1 MTLAAP
7 GKGPALG
14 VVAPFFLAA
23 PIGLAAAGLLLATAS
38 NDMLLA
44 INAPRTVAITHAAVI
59 GWLSM
64 AIFGAVYQ
72 LGPAVLGGRLISTKL
87 ARIHYYV
94 HVTVVPLFVWALWQW
109 EVRVMALA
117 GVGLATSFV
126 LFLINA
132 YPAIRPTFRGAI
144 TSRYLTASLTLLI
157 VAAGFGV
164 TWIGTLEHLW
174 FPVTMG
180 RLAGHAHLGLLGWL
194 AITLMGV
201 GYQLVPMFNVVQRK
215 HPIAPGAILA
225 LTASASLAGG
235 LILMLDPGFSVRV
248 AVAAAMALGPAAWG
262 VDILRLMRAR
272 SRRTLDV
279 QGHATFV
286 SLAFLAVTITLGIL
300 AAIGRSA
307 SPGDEPSRILL
318 AYGIAGVAG
327 WAGVMLIGNSYKI
340 LPFLVWYHRYRQLAG
355 TRPVPV
361 VADIYSEH
369 VARATLVIHSAATTI
384 AIAGALLGQLDIL
397 RVGGAVLLA
406 GAILHLG
413 SLLHIVG
420 APHAPAAQRLGPGE
434 ALAR

>member
-23 PIGLAAAGLLLATAS
+23 PVGLAAAALLLATAS
-38 NDMLLA
+38 ADMLLA

-64 AIFGAVYQ
+64 GIFGAVYQ
-72 LGPAVLGGRLISTKL
+72 LGPAVLGGRLVSTRL
-87 ARIHYYV
+87 ARIHYYL
-94 HVTVVPLFVWALWQW
+94 HATVVPVFVWALWQW

-117 GVGLATSFV
+117 GVSLAASFV

-132 YPAIRPTFRGAI
+132 FPAIKPTLRGPA
-144 TSRYLTASLTLLI
+144 TSRYLTASLSLL
-157 VAAGFGV
+157 VVTAGFGV
-164 TWIGTLEHLW
+164 SWLGALEHLW

-180 RLAGHAHLGLLGWL
+180 RLGGHAHLGLVGWL
-194 AITLMGV
+194 AITVMGV

-215 HPIAPGAILA
+215 RPLGPGPILA
-225 LTASASLAGG
+225 VTAAAALAGG
-235 LILMLDPGFSVRV
+235 LGLMLDPAPWVRIV
-248 AVAAAMALGPAAWG
+248 IAIAMAAGPAAWG
-262 VDILRLMRAR
+262 IEMLRLMRAR

-286 SLAFLAVTITLGIL
+286 SLAFLAATILLGIL
-300 AAIGRSA
+300 AAIGRPA
-307 SPGDEPSRILL
+307 SPGDEPARILL
-318 AYGIAGVAG
+318 AYGIAGVSG
-327 WAGVMLIGNSYKI
+327 WAGIMLIGNSYKI

-361 VADIYSEH
+361 VADIYSEPI
-369 VARATLVIHSAATTI
+369 ARATLVIHTAATLV
-384 AIAGALLGQLDIL
+384 AMAGALLGELDIL
-397 RVGGAVLLA
+397 RTGGVVLLA
-406 GAILHLG
+406 GALLHLG

-420 APHAPAAQRLGPGE
+420 AHHAPAARRVGPGE
-434 ALAR
+434 ALTQ